1 MVNWKVLFA
10 LSESQTEEIE
20 LADVADL
27 VDWDPEFQ
35 GKLISS
41 FFDTDYHWL
50 LALKSVQRDDV
61 TFPSKNFL
69 LVVGRKWSDE
79 KQKGVPLGVLFEFSE
94 GDLKLRA
101 VGPQSVADKA
111 GGDNNLLLD
120 LVNELFDFPQKWRS
134 KSVICG
140 ISKEEWRS
148 IAEIIGEEPWRLLDF
163 GRGFLPYETKK
174 AAENFQKAFK
184 IFTVLADINGQFHA
198 MLALLEV
205 ALETKNYE
213 LLQERLKIVKEY
225 AEQLGDPML
234 EENVLS
240 MEGVYLYEQA
250 QFLSAISIFE
260 KALERSKKANMPKH
274 VLNAY
279 LNIGECYYRLE
290 DYDRSLKNFDIARG
304 LAEERNDKHNLAV
317 SQINISKVLCQDLKR
332 GNASSEV
339 QASHYLKE
347 ALEEF
352 EKNGD
357 TKNIMITYGI
367 FGMLEEIKQNLDS
380 ALIYNERA
388 AEQAQILNDPLL
400 QDYYNGKNRAVR
412 EKLYEL

>member
-10 LSESQTEEIE
+10 LSESQTEEIG

-35 GKLISS
+35 GQLISS
-41 FFDTDYHWL
+41 FFDTEYHWL
-50 LALKSVQRDDV
+50 LAMNSVHRDDV

-69 LVVGRKWSDE
+69 LVVGRKWGDD
-79 KQKGVPLGVLFEFSE
+79 KGKGVPLGVLFEFSE

-101 VGPQSVADKA
+101 VGPQSVAEKA

-120 LVNELFDFPQKWRS
+120 LVNELFDFPQKWKS

-148 IAEIIGEEPWRLLDF
+148 IAEIIGEEPWRLIDI
-163 GRGFLPYETKK
+163 GRNSLFTETKK
-174 AAENFQKAFK
+174 AADNFQKAFK
-184 IFTVLADINGQFHA
+184 IFTVLADLNGQFHA

-205 ALETKNYE
+205 ALETKNDE
-213 LLQERLKIVKEY
+213 LVKERLKIAQEY
-225 AEQLGDPML
+225 AEKLGDPML

-250 QFLSAISIFE
+250 QFLSAISVFE

-317 SQINISKVLCQDLKR
+317 SQINISKVLCQDLKK
-332 GNASSEV
+332 GNTSGEV

-352 EKNGD
+352 EKKGD
-357 TKNIMITYGI
+357 KRNVMITYGI
-367 FGMLEEIKQNLDS
+367 FGMLEEIKQNFDS

-388 AEQAQILNDPLL
+388 AEQAQILNDTIL
-400 QDYYNGKNRAVR
+400 QDYYNGKNQTVR

>member
-10 LSESQTEEIE
+10 LSESQTEEIG

-50 LALKSVQRDDV
+50 LALRSVHRDDV

-69 LVVGRKWSDE
+69 LVVGRKWGEDKE
-79 KQKGVPLGVLFEFSE
+79 KGVPLGVLFEFSE

-101 VGPQSVADKA
+101 VGPQSVAEKA

-148 IAEIIGEEPWRLLDF
+148 IAEIIGEEPWRLIDV
-163 GRGFLPYETKK
+163 GRNFMLTETKK
-174 AAENFQKAFK
+174 ATENFQKAFK
-184 IFTVLADINGQFHA
+184 IFTVLADLNGQFHA

-205 ALETKNYE
+205 ALETKNIE
-213 LLQERLKIVKEY
+213 LVKERLKKAQEY

-240 MEGVYLYEQA
+240 MEGVFLYEQA
-250 QFLSAISIFE
+250 QFLSAISVFE
-260 KALERSKKANMPKH
+260 KALERSKKASMPKH

-279 LNIGECYYRLE
+279 LNIGECYYRLG

-304 LAEERNDKHNLAV
+304 LAEERNDGHNLAV
-317 SQINISKVLCQDLKR
+317 SQINISKVLCQDLKK
-332 GNASSEV
+332 GNTSSEV

-352 EKNGD
+352 EKKGD
-357 TKNIMITYGI
+357 KRNIMITYGI
-367 FGMLEEIKQNLDS
+367 FGMLEEIKQNFDS

-388 AEQAQILNDPLL
+388 AEQAQILNDTIL
-400 QDYYNGKNRAVR
+400 QDYYNRRNQTVK